1 MVIGATAV
9 IESVFAMPGL
19 GRLAVEAA
27 MNRDYPT
34 ILTLNFLTA
43 ALVLL
48 STLAVDVLY
57 VALDPRI
64 RLE

>member
-1 MVIGATAV
+1 
-9 IESVFAMPGL
+9 
-19 GRLAVEAA
+19 

-43 ALVLL
+43 AVVLL
-48 STLAVDVLY
+48 SNLAVDLLY
-57 VALDPRI
+57 VVLDPRI